1 MGSTLVPNNNPEPD
15 MSLNFDDLILGNYE
29 NISVSGVIESIENYP
44 AHKNANKINPE
55 VESRSRK
62 RKGKGRK
69 DSWVSKDVKENYC
82 PMADDGDS
90 DSNMVF
96 LCDLKLMIR

>member
-1 MGSTLVPNNNPEPD
+1 

-44 AHKNANKINPE
+44 AHKNGNKMSTEP
-55 VESRSRK
+55 ESRNKK

-69 DSWVSKDVKENYC
+69 DSCVLKDVKDNYC
-82 PMADDGDS
+82 PMADDADS